1 MSEWIWRDTGADSL
15 RRQLAGN
22 LPFSHR
28 QSRVIIFNFCIGSR
42 NRVTVTAPI
51 LPPYEYPTADR
62 LALTLF
68 IATALHALV
77 ILGVSFDAFKQDPPD
92 QNTPTLDITVVKTKN
107 TPPPEEYDYLAESS
121 QDGAGNTEERIRPQ
135 QQMVEQA
142 PPLAASESKPTPTRV
157 LTQDHSA
164 REAQNS
170 NAAAPEQKSKQAS
183 ATALINRSMEMLT
196 LNEQINQS
204 LQAYSKAPQTKFI
217 SARTKEFKYASY
229 MRDWVAKVE
238 RVGELN
244 YPDAARRQNLSG
256 KLIVQVAL
264 HPDGSV
270 REITIRKPSGHKI
283 LDDAAVRIVKL
294 AAPFAPFP
302 ESIRSETDI
311 LYITRTWVFTSGNR
325 LRSR

>member
-1 MSEWIWRDTGADSL
+1 MD
-15 RRQLAGN
+15 
-22 LPFSHR
+22 SHR
-28 QSRVIIFNFCIGSR
+28 
-42 NRVTVTAPI
+42 TTKVTAPI
-51 LPPYEYPTADR
+51 QLPYESPTADR

-77 ILGVSFDAFKQDPPD
+77 ILGVSFDAFNQDPAD
-92 QNTPTLDITVVKTKN
+92 QHTPTLDITVVKTRN

-121 QDGAGNTEERIRPQ
+121 QDGAGNTEEKIRPQ
-135 QQMVEQA
+135 EQMIEQA
-142 PPLAASESKPTPTRV
+142 PPLAVSETKPTPTRV
-157 LTQDHSA
+157 LTQDSSSQKTQKSTDA
-164 REAQNS
+164 V
-170 NAAAPEQKSKQAS
+170 PEQKAQQAS
-183 ATALINRSMEMLT
+183 AAELINRSMEMLT
-196 LNEQINQS
+196 LNQQISQS
-204 LQAYSKAPQTKFI
+204 LQAYSKAPQSKFI

-264 HPDGSV
+264 YPDGSV
-270 REITIRKPSGHKI
+270 REITIRKPSGHKT

-302 ESIRSETDI
+302 DDIRAETDI
-311 LYITRTWVFTSGNR
+311 LYITRTWVFTSTNR
-325 LRSR
+325 LTSR

>member
-1 MSEWIWRDTGADSL
+1 
-15 RRQLAGN
+15 
-22 LPFSHR
+22 
-28 QSRVIIFNFCIGSR
+28 
-42 NRVTVTAPI
+42 VTAPI
-51 LPPYEYPTADR
+51 QPLYEFPSADR

-77 ILGVSFDAFKQDPPD
+77 ILGVSFEAFNQDPAD
-92 QNTPTLDITVVKTKN
+92 QNTPTLDITVVKSKN
-107 TPPPEEYDYLAESS
+107 TPVPEDYDYLAESS
-121 QDGAGNTEERIRPQ
+121 QDGAGNTVEKIRPQ
-135 QQMVEQA
+135 QQMIEQA
-142 PPLAASESKPTPTRV
+142 PPPAASESEPTPARV
-157 LTQDHSA
+157 LTQDHSS
-164 REAQNS
+164 REAQNR
-170 NAAAPEQKSKQAS
+170 NVAAPEKKPERAS
-183 ATALINRSMEMLT
+183 AAELINRSMEMLT

-204 LQAYSKAPQTKFI
+204 LQAYSKAPQSKFI

-264 HPDGSV
+264 YPDGSV

-302 ESIRSETDI
+302 ENIRAETDV
-311 LYITRTWVFTSGNR
+311 LYITRTWVFTSSNR

>member
-1 MSEWIWRDTGADSL
+1 M
-15 RRQLAGN
+15 
-22 LPFSHR
+22 
-28 QSRVIIFNFCIGSR
+28 
-42 NRVTVTAPI
+42 TAPI
-51 LPPYEYPTADR
+51 QPLYEFPSADR

-77 ILGVSFDAFKQDPPD
+77 ILGVSFEAFKQDPAD

-107 TPPPEEYDYLAESS
+107 TPVPEDYDYLAESS
-121 QDGAGNTEERIRPQ
+121 QDGAGNTAEKIRPQ
-135 QQMVEQA
+135 QQMIEQA
-142 PPLAASESKPTPTRV
+142 PPPAASESKPTPTRV
-157 LTQDHSA
+157 LTQDHSS
-164 REAQNS
+164 REAQDR
-170 NAAAPEQKSKQAS
+170 NASAPEKKLERAS
-183 ATALINRSMEMLT
+183 ATELINRSMEMLT

-204 LQAYSKAPQTKFI
+204 LQAYSKAPQSKFI

-264 HPDGSV
+264 YPDGSV

-302 ESIRSETDI
+302 ENIRAETDV
-311 LYITRTWVFTSGNR
+311 LYITRTWVFTSSNR